1 MNSIRKLGS
10 VATAVI
16 RMMDPA
22 TAAYCLGQMALAAPS
37 IIREGR
43 PTPVGRRLEGRQ
55 LNVQCLG
62 ARVKIDGEAFLGAL
76 EMYGRRVYFAYPEL
90 RIRSGDIVLDLG
102 ANQGLFTLLA
112 SRIGGRCVA
121 VEMQSGML
129 TLIRRNLAA
138 NGCRAEIVHG
148 LIGSSTGVCS
158 DRARMRA
165 ASHFGSEPRVVTL
178 NGLVEEFRLPRID
191 FLKIDIEGSEFD
203 VFGHDT
209 EWLEITRQ
217 IAMEVH
223 GPHGDPEEIADVL
236 YSAGFQVR
244 RRTAALKEIDVLHV
258 SGYLYAF
265 RP

>member
-1 MNSIRKLGS
+1 
-10 VATAVI
+10 
-16 RMMDPA
+16 
-22 TAAYCLGQMALAAPS
+22 
-37 IIREGR
+37 
-43 PTPVGRRLEGRQ
+43 
-55 LNVQCLG
+55 
-62 ARVKIDGEAFLGAL
+62 VKIDGEAFLGAL

-90 RIRSGDIVLDLG
+90 RIRPGDIVLDLG

-178 NGLVEEFRLPRID
+178 NGLVEEFGLPRID

-203 VFGHDT
+203 VFGHNT

-244 RRTAALKEIDVLHV
+244 RRTASTQRDRCVARVGIPLCV
-258 SGYLYAF
+258 SAVNPGITGE
-265 RP
+265 